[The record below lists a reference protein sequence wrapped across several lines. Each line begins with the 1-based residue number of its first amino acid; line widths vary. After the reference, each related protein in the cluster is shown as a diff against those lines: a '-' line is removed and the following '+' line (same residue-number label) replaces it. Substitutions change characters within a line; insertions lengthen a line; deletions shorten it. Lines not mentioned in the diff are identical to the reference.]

1 MRFSLTLALPDR
13 PGQLLRALEPIA
25 KNGGNIVSIIHE
37 RDKPVEGYVPVSLV
51 VDFLSR
57 QVFRKTIDDLKSLG
71 ISVIKF
77 EEVVERHRLTFI
89 LVGNVDIK
97 KVIEAEREGIDIIN
111 IETMMSRTGGVSVR
125 LEVEAPAEGVEKT
138 ITWLKRV
145 ASEQGALL
153 IPSIEEYKSGGG
165 YP

>member
-51 VDFLSR
+51 VDFLS
-57 QVFRKTIDDLKSLG
+57 QQGFRKTIEDLRNLG
-71 ISVIKF
+71 ISIIKS
-77 EEVVERHRLTFI
+77 EEVVERHRLIFI

-97 KVIEAEREGIDIIN
+97 RVIETKHEGIDIVS
-111 IETMMSRTGGVSVR
+111 IETMMSKRGGVSVR
-125 LEVEAPAEGVEKT
+125 LEVEVLANGTEKS
-138 ITWLKRV
+138 ITWLKKA
-145 ASEQGALL
+145 ASEQSALL
-153 IPSIEEYKSGGG
+153 IPSIEEYKSGG